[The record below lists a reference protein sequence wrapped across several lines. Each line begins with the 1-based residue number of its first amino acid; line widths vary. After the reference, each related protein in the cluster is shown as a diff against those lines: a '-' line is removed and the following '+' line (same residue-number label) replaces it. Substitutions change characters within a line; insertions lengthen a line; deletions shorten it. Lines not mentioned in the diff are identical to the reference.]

1 MDEKENRDKKSRED
15 EERAKERALDLRELC
30 RVWGPFE
37 ADIVKSFLA
46 GHGISCLIRGRM
58 VPFVY
63 PFTVDG
69 LAEFKIFVEEKD
81 FEKAKELMASMP
93 APENGNEPEESR

>member
-1 MDEKENRDKKSRED
+1 MGED
-15 EERAKERALDLRELC
+15 EGKKKKADQSPDKDLELKEVC

-37 ADIVKSFLA
+37 ADVVKSFLES
-46 GHGISCLIRGRM
+46 HGIPCLIRGRM

-69 LAEFKIFVEEKD
+69 LAEFKILVPEKD
-81 FEKAKELMASMP
+81 LETARELLASRP
-93 APENGNEPEESR
+93 APGDEGGAEEPG

>member
-1 MDEKENRDKKSRED
+1 MDEKEDRNKGLKRSPDQTS
-15 EERAKERALDLRELC
+15 DLKELC

-37 ADIVKSFLA
+37 ADVARSFLE
-46 GHGISCLIRGRM
+46 GHGVSCLIRGRM

-69 LAEFKIFVEEKD
+69 LAEFKIFVRESD
-81 FEKAKELMASMP
+81 FEKAKELMASLP
-93 APENGNEPEESR
+93 APDEEGEPEEPR

>member
-1 MDEKENRDKKSRED
+1 MGEKENEKKSLGPRPD
-15 EERAKERALDLRELC
+15 KDLELEELC

-37 ADIVKSFLA
+37 ADIVKSFLES
-46 GHGISCLIRGRM
+46 HGIPCLIRGRM

-69 LAEFKIFVEEKD
+69 LAEFRIMVPEKD
-81 FEKAKELMASMP
+81 LARAKELLAAMP
-93 APENGNEPEESR
+93 MPDDEGGPAETG

>member
-1 MDEKENRDKKSRED
+1 MGEKENDKKS
-15 EERAKERALDLRELC
+15 LDSKPDKDLELKELC

-37 ADIVKSFLA
+37 ADIVKSFLES
-46 GHGISCLIRGRM
+46 HGVSCLVRGRM

-69 LAEFKIFVEEKD
+69 LAEFRILVPEKD
-81 FEKAKELMASMP
+81 LEKAQDLLAAMP
-93 APENGNEPEESR
+93 TPDDEGGNAETG

>member
-1 MDEKENRDKKSRED
+1 MDEKKKSGPKPEQD
-15 EERAKERALDLRELC
+15 AALDLKELC

-37 ADIVKSFLA
+37 ADVVKSFLESN
-46 GHGISCLIRGRM
+46 GIACLIRGRM

-69 LAEFKIFVEEKD
+69 LAEFIIFVQEKD
-81 FEKAKELMASMP
+81 LETAKALMASMP
-93 APENGNEPEESR
+93 TPGEGEGPEEPRQPPQ

>member
-1 MDEKENRDKKSRED
+1 MDGRGDDEKKTGPEPED
-15 EERAKERALDLRELC
+15 ALDLRELC
-30 RVWGPFE
+30 KVWGPFE
-37 ADIVKSFLA
+37 ADVLKSFLE

-69 LAEFKIFVEEKD
+69 LAEFKVFVREED
-81 FEKAKELMASMP
+81 LETARELLASRP
-93 APENGNEPEESR
+93 APDDTGGGEAG

>member
-1 MDEKENRDKKSRED
+1 MDENRDDEKKTGQGPEN
-15 EERAKERALDLRELC
+15 ALDLKELC

-37 ADIVKSFLA
+37 ADIVKSFLESN
-46 GHGISCLIRGRM
+46 GITCLVRGRM

-69 LAEFKIFVEEKD
+69 LAEFKIFVREDDLET
-81 FEKAKELMASMP
+81 ARELLASRP
-93 APENGNEPEESR
+93 APDDTGGGGEAG

>member
-1 MDEKENRDKKSRED
+1 MDEKKKARPKPERDED
-15 EERAKERALDLRELC
+15 AALDLKELC

-37 ADIVKSFLA
+37 ADVVKSFLESN
-46 GHGISCLIRGRM
+46 GITCLIRGRM

-69 LAEFKIFVEEKD
+69 LAEFMIFVQAKD
-81 FEKAKELMASMP
+81 LETAKGLMASIP
-93 APENGNEPEESR
+93 APGEGGGPEEPGQPPQ

>member
-1 MDEKENRDKKSRED
+1 MDEKKD
-15 EERAKERALDLRELC
+15 RAKGLAPGPDNTADLKELC
-30 RVWGPFE
+30 LVYGPFE
-37 ADIVKSFLA
+37 ADVVKSFLE

-69 LAEFKIFVEEKD
+69 LAEFKIFVQASD
-81 FEKAKELMASMP
+81 FEKASELMASMP
-93 APENGNEPEESR
+93 APDEEGEPEEPR

>member
-1 MDEKENRDKKSRED
+1 MDEKDDGKGKPGPAPDVTS
-15 EERAKERALDLRELC
+15 DLRELC

-37 ADIVKSFLA
+37 ADVVKSFLE
-46 GHGISCLIRGRM
+46 GHGITCLIRGRM

-69 LAEFKIFVEEKD
+69 LAEFKVFVRDED
-81 FEKAKELMASMP
+81 FEKAKELMASLP
-93 APENGNEPEESR
+93 APDEEGGPDGSR

>member
-1 MDEKENRDKKSRED
+1 MDDKKDRDRGLSREP
-15 EERAKERALDLRELC
+15 ENTGDLRELC

-37 ADIVKSFLA
+37 ADVVKSFLE
-46 GHGISCLIRGRM
+46 GHGISCLIRGRT

-69 LAEFKIFVEEKD
+69 LAEFKIFVQESD
-81 FEKAKELMASMP
+81 FEKAKDLMASLP
-93 APENGNEPEESR
+93 APDEEGEPEEPR

>member
-1 MDEKENRDKKSRED
+1 MDEKEDGPKNPEP
-15 EERAKERALDLRELC
+15 ENPLDLRELC

-37 ADIVKSFLA
+37 ADVIKSFLE
-46 GHGISCLIRGRM
+46 GHGISCLVRGRM

-69 LAEFKIFVEEKD
+69 LAEFKVFVRGED
-81 FEKAKELMASMP
+81 FETARELLASRP
-93 APENGNEPEESR
+93 APDDQGEGGEAG

>member
-1 MDEKENRDKKSRED
+1 MDEKKDRDPDLSREPD
-15 EERAKERALDLRELC
+15 NRGDLRELC

-37 ADIVKSFLA
+37 ADVVKSFLE
-46 GHGISCLIRGRM
+46 GHGISCLVRGRM

-69 LAEFKIFVEEKD
+69 LAEFKIFVQDSD
-81 FEKAKELMASMP
+81 FEKASELMASRP
-93 APENGNEPEESR
+93 APGDEGEPEEPR

>member
-1 MDEKENRDKKSRED
+1 MDEKKGKDKNAGQEPDKTLEF
-15 EERAKERALDLRELC
+15 KELC

-37 ADIVKSFLA
+37 ADVVKSFLEA
-46 GHGISCLIRGRM
+46 HGVSCLVRGLM

-69 LAEFKIFVEEKD
+69 LAEFRIFVQEED
-81 FEKAKELMASMP
+81 FEKAKDLMASLP
-93 APENGNEPEESR
+93 APDEEGEPGKSC

>member
-1 MDEKENRDKKSRED
+1 MAEKEDRDKALK
-15 EERAKERALDLRELC
+15 RAPDPASDLKELG

-37 ADIVKSFLA
+37 ADVVRSFLE

-69 LAEFKIFVEEKD
+69 LAEFKIFVRESD
-81 FEKAKELMASMP
+81 FEKAKELMASLP
-93 APENGNEPEESR
+93 APDEEGGPEEPR

>member
-1 MDEKENRDKKSRED
+1 MGDDKDKKEKPD
-15 EERAKERALDLRELC
+15 QAPDKDLELRELC

-37 ADIVKSFLA
+37 ADVIKSFLES
-46 GHGISCLIRGRM
+46 HGISCLIRGRM

-69 LAEFKIFVEEKD
+69 LAEFRIMVPERDLETARELLASRPMPGEE
-81 FEKAKELMASMP
+81 
-93 APENGNEPEESR
+93 GGPEESV